1 MKFEIT
7 FADKDARLVQ
17 SVFTFLG
24 TDNVEEQNERIKQ
37 LIFEWVYKMQYE
49 MARQSKHKAGKE

>member
-1 MKFEIT
+1 MKFEIIFT
-7 FADKDARLVQ
+7 DKDARLVQ

-24 TDNVEEQNERIKQ
+24 VNDVEKQNEIIKQ

-49 MARQSKHKAGKE
+49 MARQSKHRAGKE

>member
-1 MKFEIT
+1 
-7 FADKDARLVQ
+7 LVQ

-24 TDNVEEQNERIKQ
+24 VNDVEKQNEIIKQ

-49 MARQSKHKAGKE
+49 MARQSKHRAGKE